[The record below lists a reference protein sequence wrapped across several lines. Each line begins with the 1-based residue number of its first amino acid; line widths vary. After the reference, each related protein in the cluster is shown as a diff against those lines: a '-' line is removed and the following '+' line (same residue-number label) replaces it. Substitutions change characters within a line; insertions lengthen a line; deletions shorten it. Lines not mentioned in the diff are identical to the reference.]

1 MEYKT
6 IKLPANATIGVL
18 SYWAST
24 KAEIEQVINYIE
36 GLGIGLACIES
47 GPCDTEGYLA
57 YFEYMG

>member
-6 IKLPANATIGVL
+6 IKLPADATIGTL

-24 KAEIEQVINYIE
+24 KAETKQAINYIE
-36 GLGIGLACIES
+36 GLGIGLACIECE
-47 GPCDTEGYLA
+47 PCDTEGYLA